1 MKKGWCTL
9 LLLLVAVLAG
19 CGERPDNQAAQGTQP
34 SGETQ
39 QADPGTPQTSQ
50 ETEQQA
56 ITSLVENFGKKLKM
70 GSLLAP
76 EQDVRNNLQT
86 HYADF
91 VSSSLLEKW
100 QNDPQQAPGRLVSS
114 PWPDRIDV
122 LSIENMSEDRY
133 RVKGEI
139 IEVTSAGGG
148 KAGGTGAGEAG
159 GMEAGEGAD
168 AEAKEEADADTGETA
183 DAEEEAAVV
192 IAAKRAIT
200 LEVGKFGDRWLI
212 DAVELGAYVDD
223 PANSGD
229 ATPNTGDGQPHT
241 GNDQNSTGNG
251 NTDDKAGSTDTADG
265 PAETVVYE
273 NDEYGFR
280 FTLPADWKG
289 HTIVQDTWE
298 GLSLEESSEGE
309 VTESGP
315 IVSIRHPKWTA
326 EQPRQD
332 IPIMVFTL
340 DQWDALE
347 QGKFHIGAAPV
358 GPRELGRNSRYL
370 FALPARYNYAFPTGH
385 EEVEDILNGNP
396 LEAVEVKA

>member
-1 MKKGWCTL
+1 MKTGWVAL
-9 LLLLVAVLAG
+9 LLLLGAVLAG
-19 CGERPDNQAAQGTQP
+19 CGERPENQAAQGTQP
-34 SGETQ
+34 FGETQ
-39 QADPGTPQTSQ
+39 QAETGTPQASE
-50 ETEQQA
+50 ETERQA
-56 ITSLVENFGKKLKM
+56 VTSLVENFGKMLKM
-70 GSLLAP
+70 VSLLAP
-76 EQDVRNNLQT
+76 EQDVRNSLQT
-86 HYADF
+86 HYGKF
-91 VSSSLLEKW
+91 VSPSLLEKW
-100 QNDPQQAPGRLVSS
+100 QNDPRQAPGRLVSS

-122 LSIENMSEDRY
+122 LAVEKVADDRY

-139 IEVTSAGGG
+139 IEVASAGTGG
-148 KAGGTGAGEAG
+148 AGGTGAGEAG
-159 GMEAGEGAD
+159 G
-168 AEAKEEADADTGETA
+168 AEAKEKAIAEAGETA
-183 DAEEEAAVV
+183 GAEVEAAVV

-200 LEVGKFGDRWLI
+200 LEMGKFGDRWLI
-212 DAVELGAYVDD
+212 DAVGLGAYVDD
-223 PANSGD
+223 PASSGD
-229 ATPNTGDGQPHT
+229 ATPNTGDGQTHT

-251 NTDDKAGSTDTADG
+251 NSDDKAGSTDTAGG

-280 FTLPADWKG
+280 FTLPAGWKG
-289 HTIVQDTWE
+289 YTIVQDTWE

-340 DQWDALE
+340 DQWEALE

-396 LEAVEVKA
+396 LKPMEAEA